1 QWSSVASSNSPCQ
14 EPICGRPRA
23 HYGQTGVINDPT
35 EALVN
40 AQAASRRD
48 ELRLDHPADTR
59 PYPRHWTRLI
69 WPSHRNDIYPILC
82 RSRALHWISAYRA
95 NRQRQRSGRRVKDA
109 AVRRAEKAKRIVK
122 PEFFVYG
129 VSGGRVVTGTDYYD
143 EVVISR
149 KVIDESA
156 QRRRPRRAIRVAHIP

>member
-1 QWSSVASSNSPCQ
+1 MQVARLALDQRIPRQSSA
-14 EPICGRPRA
+14 
-23 HYGQTGVINDPT
+23 TT
-35 EALVN
+35 E
-40 AQAASRRD
+40 
-48 ELRLDHPADTR
+48 
-59 PYPRHWTRLI
+59 
-69 WPSHRNDIYPILC
+69 
-82 RSRALHWISAYRA
+82 
-95 NRQRQRSGRRVKDA
+95 RVKDA